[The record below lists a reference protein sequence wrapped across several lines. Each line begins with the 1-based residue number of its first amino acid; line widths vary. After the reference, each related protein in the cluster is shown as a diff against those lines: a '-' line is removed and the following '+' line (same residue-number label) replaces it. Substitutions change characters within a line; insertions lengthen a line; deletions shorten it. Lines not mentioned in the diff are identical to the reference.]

1 MECAGCAFLC
11 ARMEGD
17 KERAFAILQASMA
30 EMSWPHWKFYR
41 RLCIMA
47 KALPFMPLPN
57 QKPIFQKA
65 NQIY

>member
-1 MECAGCAFLC
+1 MECAGCAFLS

-17 KERAFAILQASMA
+17 KKPAFAILQAFMA
-30 EMSWPHWKFYR
+30 EKSWPHRKFYR

-47 KALPFMPLPN
+47 LALQFVLLPS

>member
-1 MECAGCAFLC
+1 
-11 ARMEGD
+11 MEGD
-17 KERAFAILQASMA
+17 KEWAFAILQASMA